1 MRQLLYPKIRIML
14 IILPVAAA
22 VAVVV
27 YLVMHRPGPEQK
39 AEEETVR
46 ALRVIEAP
54 VVDLVPRATG
64 YGVAEP
70 GQVWEAVAEVK
81 GKVVSTHPKLKAGEM
96 ISAKSMLVQINQAEY
111 ELVVARLRANIEET
125 RAKISE
131 LSAEEENTKRLLEI
145 ERRSLE
151 LAGKSMERKR
161 KLLEKNNISP
171 DEVDREERNFLQQQE
186 KVRQMENTLALIPSK
201 RKTLEAGLEA
211 NQANLEQAKLDLDK
225 TTIKSPF
232 DLRLS
237 NVEIESGQFVRA
249 GQSLFKAHGTGVT
262 EVEARFRPE
271 QLRRLLGKDK
281 RQQFQPGVI
290 NESFK
295 ELFRNINAE
304 IRLQNED
311 WPADWEARIDR
322 VRETMDT
329 KTREIRV
336 VAAVDKPYEKALP
349 GVRPPLTPGMFCEL
363 TLRATARP
371 ESVVLP
377 RSAVHD
383 RTVFIVDQQ
392 NRLRKKQVTVDFAQS
407 DFVVIKSGL
416 SGGEK
421 VVVSDPSPAIAGM
434 RVDPV
439 PDDSLRDYLMKI
451 SQAKGAS

>member
-1 MRQLLYPKIRIML
+1 
-14 IILPVAAA
+14 
-22 VAVVV
+22 
-27 YLVMHRPGPEQK
+27 
-39 AEEETVR
+39 
-46 ALRVIEAP
+46 
-54 VVDLVPRATG
+54 
-64 YGVAEP
+64 
-70 GQVWEAVAEVK
+70 
-81 GKVVSTHPKLKAGEM
+81 M
-96 ISAKSMLVQINQAEY
+96 ISAKSVLVQMNQAEY
-111 ELVVARLRANIEET
+111 ELVVARLKANIEEA

-151 LAGKSMERKR
+151 LAGKSMKRKR
-161 KLLEKNNISP
+161 KLLEKNAISP
-171 DEVDREERNFLQQQE
+171 DEVDREERNFLQQKQ

-211 NQANLEQAKLDLDK
+211 NQANLEQAKIDLAK

-281 RQQFQPGVI
+281 RQQLHPGVI
-290 NESFK
+290 NETFE
-295 ELFRNINAE
+295 ELFRNVNAT

-322 VRETMDT
+322 VRETMDAQ
-329 KTREIRV
+329 TREIRLV
-336 VAAVDKPYEKALP
+336 VAVDKPYEKARP
-349 GVRPPLTPGMFCEL
+349 GLRPPLTPGMFCEV
-363 TLRATARP
+363 TLSAAARP

-377 RSAVHD
+377 RSAVYD
-383 RTVFIVDQQ
+383 RAVFVVDQQ
-392 NRLRKKQVTVDFAQS
+392 NRLQKKQVSVDFAQS

-439 PDDSLRDYLMKI
+439 FDESLRDYLMKI
-451 SQAKGAS
+451 SQAKGAH

>member
-1 MRQLLYPKIRIML
+1 MPSFIYVYAKRFVILLPIVAAL
-14 IILPVAAA
+14 IIVG
-22 VAVVV
+22 
-27 YLVMHRPGPEQK
+27 YLVMQRPGPEKRSVQ
-39 AEEETVR
+39 ESVRTLRIIETP
-46 ALRVIEAP
+46 L
-54 VVDLVPRATG
+54 VDLIPRASG

-70 GQVWEAVAEVK
+70 GQVWEAVTEVQ
-81 GKVVSTHPKLKAGEM
+81 GTVVSTHPKLKAGEM
-96 ISAKSMLVQINQAEY
+96 ISAKSVLVQINQAEY
-111 ELVVARLRANIEET
+111 ELVVARLRANIEEV

-151 LAGKSMERKR
+151 LAAKSMERRR

-171 DEVDREERNFLQQQE
+171 DEVDREERNFLQQKQ

-201 RKTLEAGLEA
+201 RKTLKAGLEA
-211 NQANLEQAKLDLDK
+211 SQANLEQAKIDLAK

-281 RQQFQPGVI
+281 RQQFQPGVG
-290 NESFK
+290 NQTFK
-295 ELFRNINAE
+295 ELFRKVNAT

-322 VRETMDT
+322 VRETMDA

-336 VAAVDKPYEKALP
+336 VVAVDKPYEKARP
-349 GVRPPLTPGMFCEL
+349 GVRPPLTPGMFCEVSL
-363 TLRATARP
+363 SAAARP

-383 RTVFIVDQQ
+383 RTVFVVDQQ
-392 NRLRKKQVTVDFAQS
+392 NRLQKKQVSVDFAQS

-434 RVDPV
+434 KVDPV
-439 PDDSLRDYLMKI
+439 FDDSLRGYLMKM
-451 SQAKGAS
+451 SQAKGAH